1 MTELERSNK
10 ELEDFANI
18 VAHDLQEPL
27 RKIILFGDRMETM
40 LSAPEATQKDNI
52 YRIRR
57 SAMRMESLMDD
68 LLIYSRLNA
77 KTQSVKEIDLENL
90 IHVVIDDLEVRIKE
104 TKGKIYLKTVPD
116 WKGNFFR

>member
-1 MTELERSNK
+1 
-10 ELEDFANI
+10 
-18 VAHDLQEPL
+18 
-27 RKIILFGDRMETM
+27 
-40 LSAPEATQKDNI
+40 
-52 YRIRR
+52 
-57 SAMRMESLMDD
+57 MRMKSLMDD